1 MSEETS
7 GASEELEVKPERK
20 PARRKK
26 VTSRDVSRITAAR
39 ERTSGKVVLR
49 SLWPGKLIVTEDQVP
64 SGERYVFPGGGSTV
78 SVAEEDVPALLA
90 RQRSAGCC
98 GTGKAEPFFELA

>member
-1 MSEETS
+1 MPEDTE
-7 GASEELEVKPERK
+7 GASKKSEVKPERTST
-20 PARRKK
+20 RRKR
-26 VTSRDVSRITAAR
+26 VTSKDVSRITAAR
-39 ERTSGKVVLR
+39 EKTSGKVVLR

-64 SGERYVFPGGGSTV
+64 SGERYVFAGGGTTV
-78 SVAEEDVPALLA
+78 SVAEEDVQTLLA